1 MTTDFFTNGLVQQL
15 KMLNIAIEKE
25 MNSDLKA
32 LGIALTG
39 TQVAV
44 LVKVYSNTGEALT
57 QKQIET
63 RLRLSHPTTRGIVKR
78 LVATGLLQTTPGQAD
93 QRQVTLNLT
102 SQGRTFMAEHFQ
114 QIQQPVAHME
124 QKLVRNLSATDQQA
138 LQRMVTTMLTTMKN
152 A

>member
-1 MTTDFFTNGLVQQL
+1 MSTDIFTNSLAQQL

-32 LGIALTG
+32 LDIALTG

-44 LVKVYSNTGEALT
+44 LVQVYSNVGEALT

-102 SQGRTFMAEHFQ
+102 PRGRTFMGEHFQ
-114 QIQQPVAHME
+114 QIQQQVAHTE
-124 QKLVRNLSATDQQA
+124 QKLVQNLSAADQQA
-138 LQRMVTTMLTTMKN
+138 LQRMVTTMLTTMTN